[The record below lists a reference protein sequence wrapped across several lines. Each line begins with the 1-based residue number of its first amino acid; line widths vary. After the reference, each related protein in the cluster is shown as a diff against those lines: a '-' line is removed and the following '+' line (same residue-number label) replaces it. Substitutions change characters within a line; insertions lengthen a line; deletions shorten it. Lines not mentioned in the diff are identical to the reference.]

1 VSDQPQ
7 GPGWWQ
13 ASDGKYYPPEAAAST
28 PGSSDPTAG
37 GPWSSPGG
45 AAYQHGPYAYGA
57 QPPKQGT
64 NGMAVASLVCSVL
77 GLCCWVTAVAGIVLG
92 HIALSQ
98 LNQPDNHESGR
109 GLAIAGLAVGYG
121 VVALGVLWVV
131 FVIAFG

>member
-1 VSDQPQ
+1 
-7 GPGWWQ
+7 
-13 ASDGKYYPPEAAAST
+13 
-28 PGSSDPTAG
+28 
-37 GPWSSPGG
+37 
-45 AAYQHGPYAYGA
+45 
-57 QPPKQGT
+57 
-64 NGMAVASLVCSVL
+64 
-77 GLCCWVTAVAGIVLG
+77 VAGIVLG